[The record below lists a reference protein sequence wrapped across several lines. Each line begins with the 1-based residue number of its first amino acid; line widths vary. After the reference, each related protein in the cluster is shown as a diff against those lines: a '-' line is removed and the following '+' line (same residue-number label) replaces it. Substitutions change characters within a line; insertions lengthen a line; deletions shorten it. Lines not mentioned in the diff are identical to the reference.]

1 MLTSANW
8 SYLVLA
14 RCVSQDLEC
23 FSTCGSR
30 VAGHMDEN
38 VMDAVP
44 NLGSEYECKE
54 RC

>member
-1 MLTSANW
+1 M
-8 SYLVLA
+8 LA

-23 FSTCGSR
+23 FSPCSSR

-44 NLGSEYECKE
+44 NIGSEYECKE